1 MVTIAIRMERYELAE
16 SILEDYR
23 HSIHPNWQEN
33 AYFLN
38 LSDIRFLKYDLVLDT
53 LNRVEFTDGR
63 MAACKRHNFRPIIL
77 RRNQAAILSMQ

>member
-23 HSIHPNWQEN
+23 HLIHPNWQEN

-38 LSDIRFLKYDLVLDT
+38 LSDIRFAQKNT
-53 LNRVEFTDGR
+53 T
-63 MAACKRHNFRPIIL
+63 
-77 RRNQAAILSMQ
+77 SS